1 MALGLLLLKVCSL
14 RLRTHCGPAAGDKTL
29 HCTSCKHR
37 AVGQQGAHVRAVEFS
52 IIPCCSSDL
61 RQTEKRGSVRGRTD
75 AMASAQHWK
84 FDKHSHIQASVPFL
98 KCFEA
103 KLELFRFQS
112 IDVDPNLNIRNPK
125 FSQIS
130 KLFTI
135 FTMTLI
141 NKVDVFVSI
150 YH

>member
-1 MALGLLLLKVCSL
+1 MLFF
-14 RLRTHCGPAAGDKTL
+14 RFKTD
-29 HCTSCKHR
+29 R
-37 AVGQQGAHVRAVEFS
+37 
-52 IIPCCSSDL
+52 
-61 RQTEKRGSVRGRTD
+61 EKRISEGTD

-84 FDKHSHIQASVPFL
+84 FEKHSHIQASVPFL

-141 NKVDVFVSI
+141 NKVDVIVSI